1 MNQLVRISKIL
12 NVEPFKITALWN
24 NGEIRTNDFTQTFE
38 QWKASENTHLLGLTA
53 WEIFKNVS
61 VTNEPPRTLEWVNYS
76 ITFTFKGKTQTAPT
90 DLDPDILYQKSTF
103 IRMIDS
109 IPVGIML
116 RRAREKAGLTQTDVA
131 INAGTTRNYI
141 SRIENGKSDI
151 QVETLHKIVELGL
164 GKELR
169 LEVV

>member
-12 NVEPFKITALWN
+12 TVEPFKITALWN
-24 NGEIRTNDFTQTFE
+24 NGEIRINDFTKFFE
-38 QWKASENTHLLGLTA
+38 NWKESEDTHLLGLTA
-53 WEIFKNVS
+53 WEVFKGVT
-61 VTNEPPRTLEWVNYS
+61 VTNEPPRTLEWKNYPT
-76 ITFTFKGKTQTAPT
+76 TFTWKGKTQTAPT
-90 DLDPDILYQKSTF
+90 DLDPDVLYQESTF
-103 IRMIDS
+103 VRMIES
-109 IPVGIML
+109 IPVGVML
-116 RRAREKAGLTQTDVA
+116 KQARENAGLTQTDVA

-164 GKELR
+164 GKQLR

>member
-12 NVEPFKITALWN
+12 KVEPFKITALWN
-24 NGEIRTNDFTQTFE
+24 NGEIRTNDFTQTFK

-90 DLDPDILYQKSTF
+90 DLDPDILYQESTF
-103 IRMIDS
+103 VRMIDS